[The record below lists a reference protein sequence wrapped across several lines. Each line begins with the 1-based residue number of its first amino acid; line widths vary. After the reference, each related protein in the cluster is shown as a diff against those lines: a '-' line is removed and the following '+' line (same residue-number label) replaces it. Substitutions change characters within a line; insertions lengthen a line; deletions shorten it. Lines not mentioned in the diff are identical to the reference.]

1 MFSFCD
7 DGDCLFTR
15 GVRASIARA
24 TGFFDES
31 TGGLVLGPKFD

>member
-15 GVRASIARA
+15 GVRTAIARA
-24 TGFFDES
+24 TGFFDEPA
-31 TGGLVLGPKFD
+31 GELVLGPKFH